1 MPAKGAGS
9 KSTKSTKKSG
19 AAGATP
25 ALVIKRT
32 FAAPRDLVWKVWSD
46 PDLAK
51 NWWGPNGFTLPFV
64 EMDQRPGG
72 KWRAQMRGPDGKDLW
87 QHGVYREIVPPE
99 KTVYTFIW
107 DSEPDHEMLV
117 TVLFAARG
125 NKTDMTFR
133 QEGFTSTD
141 EKAGHEDGWN
151 QTFDRLSAF
160 IKTHQGGQHARR

>member
-1 MPAKGAGS
+1 MPAKGAAS
-9 KSTKSTKKSG
+9 KAAKSPKTTR
-19 AAGATP
+19 AASSPP

-32 FAAPRDLVWKVWSD
+32 FDAPRDLVWKVWSD

-72 KWRAQMRGPDGKDLW
+72 KWRAHMVSMDGRDFW

-107 DSEPDHEMLV
+107 DSEPDQEMLV
-117 TVLFAARG
+117 TVLFAPRG
-125 NKTDMTFR
+125 NKTEMTFK
-133 QEGFTSTD
+133 QEGFKSVAD
-141 EKAGHEDGWN
+141 KDGHEDGWN
-151 QTFDRLSAF
+151 QTFDRLSAHL
-160 IKTHQGGQHARR
+160 KTLQGGKNAGR